1 MKENLLCDGN
11 DEVLAHLLK
20 QNAFGLK
27 LIFESLTV
35 YQILY
40 KIIYIYTHYMYI
52 LNMYKNV
59 YDIMFDI

>member
-40 KIIYIYTHYMYI
+40 KIIYIYIYI
-52 LNMYKNV
+52 HIICIY
-59 YDIMFDI
+59 